1 MNIKKNAA
9 FTLIELL
16 VVVLIIG
23 ILAAVALPSYRKA
36 VIKTRVMTLM
46 PLLRSISDA
55 QNRFFM
61 ANGRYTTSFEALDI
75 AMPAGGRLENI
86 GNGSFLQYD
95 NFSCILRRGNDGQT
109 DSGASVYCSAETEG
123 SPRIEKYYQSKG
135 FICWAAAD
143 SVLEQ
148 EICSDI
154 SGKTQSDTTSSI
166 AGLGFYF

>member
-75 AMPAGGRLENI
+75 AMPAGGQLNTV
-86 GNGSFLQYD
+86 GGDSSLKYND
-95 NFSCILRRGNDGQT
+95 FSCVLRQT
-109 DSGASVYCSAETEG
+109 AEQPVSGASVYCSSQAEG
-123 SPRIEKYYQSKG
+123 SPRIEKYYQRNS
-135 FICWAAAD
+135 FICWARAD
-143 SVLEQ
+143 SVFEQ
-148 EICSDI
+148 ETCYDI
-154 SGKTQSDTTSSI
+154 SGKTQNDTTASS

>member
-16 VVVLIIG
+16 VVVLIVG

-75 AMPAGGRLENI
+75 AMPAGGRLVNASI
-86 GNGSFLQYD
+86 TTLRYHD
-95 NFSCILRRGNDGQT
+95 FSCSLRVRYKEH
-109 DSGASVYCSAETEG
+109 A
-123 SPRIEKYYQSKG
+123 I
-135 FICWAAAD
+135 
-143 SVLEQ
+143 
-148 EICSDI
+148 
-154 SGKTQSDTTSSI
+154 
-166 AGLGFYF
+166 

>member
-36 VIKTRVMTLM
+36 VIKTRVVTLL

-75 AMPAGGRLENI
+75 AMPAGGRLVNA
-86 GNGSFLQYD
+86 SMTTLRYHD
-95 NFSCILRRGNDGQT
+95 FSCSLRCGTRPP
-109 DSGASVYCSAETEG
+109 ASCSAYCGSSVEG
-123 SPRIEKYYQSKG
+123 APSIEKYYQENN
-135 FICWAAAD
+135 FVCWAARSKPMAQD
-143 SVLEQ
+143 
-148 EICSDI
+148 ICYDITSKTTPDRYAAESNSD
-154 SGKTQSDTTSSI
+154 
-166 AGLGFYF
+166 GFSFS